1 MNKFSGYVDLG
12 THKGRLSLI
21 GSDALDLLDRLT
33 TNRISDLTST
43 GMGMGAVLTTN
54 KGRII
59 DLLGIHVEEKG
70 LMVVTSGNATEK
82 VSDWIDF
89 YTIMEDVQIKN
100 VSDQTFHFRVIG
112 TSPEI
117 EVLPDTTGMK
127 PFHGVQTELAG
138 VPSLAISLQV
148 GNLSCIDLIGSVVSG
163 DSVQSKLDEYL
174 KEIRIEEY
182 NHFRIDAG
190 EPVYGSELTEEFN
203 PLEAGLLPYISF
215 NKGCY
220 IGQEVVARL
229 NTYDKVQRKLVKF
242 KWDSVDYELS
252 GKVIEDEDR
261 VVGVMTSSLNG
272 LGMGFVRKAKAEEG
286 NVMIC
291 DGVKITVAD
300 ILAD

>member
-148 GNLSCIDLIGSVVSG
+148 GNLSCIDLIGSVVRG

-182 NHFRIDAG
+182 NHLRIDAG
-190 EPVYGSELTEEFN
+190 EPAYGSELTEEFN

-252 GKVIEDEDR
+252 GKAIEDEDR

>member
-33 TNRISDLTST
+33 TNRISDLTSM

-117 EVLPDTTGMK
+117 EVLPETTGMK

-138 VPSLAISLQV
+138 VPSLEISLQV

>member
-148 GNLSCIDLIGSVVSG
+148 GNLSCIDLIGSVVRG

-182 NHFRIDAG
+182 NHLRIDAG
-190 EPVYGSELTEEFN
+190 EPAYGSELTEEFN

-252 GKVIEDEDR
+252 GKAIEDEDR
-261 VVGVMTSSLNG
+261 VVGVMTSSLHG

>member
-1 MNKFSGYVDLG
+1 MNKFSGYVELG

-127 PFHGVQTELAG
+127 PFHGVQIELAG

-148 GNLSCIDLIGSVVSG
+148 GNLPCIDLIGSVVRG
-163 DSVQSKLDEYL
+163 DSVQSKLDEYFR
-174 KEIRIEEY
+174 EIPIEEY
-182 NHFRIDAG
+182 NHFRIEAG
-190 EPVYGSELTEEFN
+190 EPAYGSELTEEFN

-261 VVGVMTSSLNG
+261 VVGVMTSSLHG

>member
-33 TNRISDLTST
+33 TNRISDLTSM

-117 EVLPDTTGMK
+117 EILPDTTGMK

>member
-112 TSPEI
+112 TSSEI
-117 EVLPDTTGMK
+117 EILPDTTGMK
-127 PFHGVQTELAG
+127 PFHGVQIELAG

-148 GNLSCIDLIGSVVSG
+148 GNLTCIDLIGSVVRG
-163 DSVQSKLDEYL
+163 DSVQSKLDEYFR
-174 KEIRIEEY
+174 EIPIEDY
-182 NHFRIDAG
+182 NHFRIEAG
-190 EPVYGSELTEEFN
+190 EPAYGSELTEEFN

-242 KWDSVDYELS
+242 KWDSVDCELS

-261 VVGVMTSSLNG
+261 IVGVMTSSLYG

>member
-33 TNRISDLTST
+33 TNRISDLTSM

>member
-1 MNKFSGYVDLG
+1 MNKFTGYVDLG
-12 THKGRLSLI
+12 RHKGRLSLI

-33 TNRISDLTST
+33 TNRISDLTRT

-59 DLLGIHVEEKG
+59 DLLGVHVEEKG
-70 LMVVTSGNATEK
+70 LMIVTSGNATEK

-89 YTIMEDVQIKN
+89 YTIMEDVQVKN
-100 VSDQTFHFRVIG
+100 ISDQTFHFRVIG

-117 EVLPDTTGMK
+117 EILPDTTDMK
-127 PFHGVQTELAG
+127 PFHGVQTEIAG
-138 VPSLAISLQV
+138 VASLAISLQV
-148 GNLSCIDLIGSVVSG
+148 GNLSCIDLIGSAVRG

-190 EPVYGSELTEEFN
+190 EPAYGSELTEEFN

-220 IGQEVVARL
+220 IGQEVVTRL

-242 KWDSVDYELS
+242 KWDSENCDLS

-261 VVGVMTSSLNG
+261 VVGVMTSSLHG

>member
-43 GMGMGAVLTTN
+43 GLGMGAVLTTN

>member
-33 TNRISDLTST
+33 TNRISDLTSM

-190 EPVYGSELTEEFN
+190 EPAYGSELTEEFN

>member
-1 MNKFSGYVDLG
+1 MNKFSGYVALG

-33 TNRISDLTST
+33 TNRISDLTSM

-82 VSDWIDF
+82 VSEWIDF

-182 NHFRIDAG
+182 NHFRIEAG
-190 EPVYGSELTEEFN
+190 EPAYGSELTEEFN

>member
-33 TNRISDLTST
+33 TNRISDLTSM

-261 VVGVMTSSLNG
+261 VVGVMTSSLPG

>member
-33 TNRISDLTST
+33 TNRISDLTSM

-89 YTIMEDVQIKN
+89 YTIMEEVQIKN

-242 KWDSVDYELS
+242 KWDSVDCELS

>member
-33 TNRISDLTST
+33 TNRISDLTSM

-148 GNLSCIDLIGSVVSG
+148 GNLSCIDLIGSVVRG

-242 KWDSVDYELS
+242 KWDSVDCELS

-261 VVGVMTSSLNG
+261 IVGVMTSSLYG

>member
-33 TNRISDLTST
+33 TNRISDLTSM

-252 GKVIEDEDR
+252 GKAIEDEDR

>member
-33 TNRISDLTST
+33 TNRISDLTSM

-112 TSPEI
+112 TSSEI

-148 GNLSCIDLIGSVVSG
+148 GNLSCIDLIGSVVRG

-242 KWDSVDYELS
+242 KWDSVDCELS

-261 VVGVMTSSLNG
+261 IVGVMTSSLYG

>member
-148 GNLSCIDLIGSVVSG
+148 GNLSCIDLIGSVVRG

>member
-1 MNKFSGYVDLG
+1 MSGYVNLG
-12 THKGRLSLI
+12 SHKGRLLLI

-59 DLLGIHVEEKG
+59 DLLGVHVEEKG

-89 YTIMEDVQIKN
+89 YTIMEDVEIKN

-112 TSPEI
+112 TSSEI
-117 EVLPDTTGMK
+117 EVLPDTTGLK
-127 PFHGVQTELAG
+127 PFHGVQTEIAG
-138 VPSLAISLQV
+138 VSSLAISLQV
-148 GNLSCIDLIGSVVSG
+148 GNLSCIDLIGSAVRG

-174 KEIRIEEY
+174 KEIGIDEY

-190 EPVYGSELTEEFN
+190 EPAYGSELTEEFN

-242 KWDSVDYELS
+242 KWDSENCELS

-261 VVGVMTSSLNG
+261 VVGVMTSSLHG

>member
-33 TNRISDLTST
+33 TNRISDLTSM

-148 GNLSCIDLIGSVVSG
+148 GNLSCIDLIGSVVRG

-252 GKVIEDEDR
+252 GKAIEDEDR
-261 VVGVMTSSLNG
+261 VVGVMTSSLHG

>member
-1 MNKFSGYVDLG
+1 
-12 THKGRLSLI
+12 
-21 GSDALDLLDRLT
+21 
-33 TNRISDLTST
+33 
-43 GMGMGAVLTTN
+43 
-54 KGRII
+54 
-59 DLLGIHVEEKG
+59 
-70 LMVVTSGNATEK
+70 
-82 VSDWIDF
+82 
-89 YTIMEDVQIKN
+89 
-100 VSDQTFHFRVIG
+100 
-112 TSPEI
+112 
-117 EVLPDTTGMK
+117 MK

-242 KWDSVDYELS
+242 KWDSVDCELS

-261 VVGVMTSSLNG
+261 VVGVMTSSLHG

>member
-33 TNRISDLTST
+33 TNRISDLTSM

-148 GNLSCIDLIGSVVSG
+148 GNLSCIDLIGSVVRG

-261 VVGVMTSSLNG
+261 VVGVMTSSLHG

>member
-148 GNLSCIDLIGSVVSG
+148 GNLSCIDLIGSVVRG

-182 NHFRIDAG
+182 NHLRIDAG
-190 EPVYGSELTEEFN
+190 EPAYGSELTEEFN

-252 GKVIEDEDR
+252 GKAIEDEDR
-261 VVGVMTSSLNG
+261 VVGVMTSSLHG

-291 DGVKITVAD
+291 DGVKITVAE

>member
-112 TSPEI
+112 TSSEI
-117 EVLPDTTGMK
+117 EILPDTTGMK
-127 PFHGVQTELAG
+127 PFHGVQIELAG

-148 GNLSCIDLIGSVVSG
+148 GNLPCIDLIGSVVRG
-163 DSVQSKLDEYL
+163 DSVQSKLDEYFR
-174 KEIRIEEY
+174 EIPIEEY
-182 NHFRIDAG
+182 NHFRIEAG
-190 EPVYGSELTEEFN
+190 EPAYGSELTEEFN

-242 KWDSVDYELS
+242 KWDSVDCELS

-261 VVGVMTSSLNG
+261 IVGV
-272 LGMGFVRKAKAEEG
+272 
-286 NVMIC
+286 
-291 DGVKITVAD
+291 
-300 ILAD
+300 

>member
-1 MNKFSGYVDLG
+1 MNKFSGYVDLV

-33 TNRISDLTST
+33 TNRISDLTSM

>member
-21 GSDALDLLDRLT
+21 GRDALDLLDRLT

-127 PFHGVQTELAG
+127 PFHGVQIELAG

-148 GNLSCIDLIGSVVSG
+148 GNLPCIDLIGSVVRG

-182 NHFRIDAG
+182 NHLRIDAG
-190 EPVYGSELTEEFN
+190 EPAYGSELTEEFN

-252 GKVIEDEDR
+252 GKAIEDEDR
-261 VVGVMTSSLNG
+261 VVGVMTSSLHG

>member
-1 MNKFSGYVDLG
+1 MNKLSGYVNLG
-12 THKGRLSLI
+12 SHKGRLLLI

-59 DLLGIHVEEKG
+59 DLLGVHVEEKG

-89 YTIMEDVQIKN
+89 YTIMEDVEIKN

-112 TSPEI
+112 TSSEI
-117 EVLPDTTGMK
+117 EVLPDTTGLK
-127 PFHGVQTELAG
+127 PFHGVQTEIAG
-138 VPSLAISLQV
+138 VSSLAISLQV
-148 GNLSCIDLIGSVVSG
+148 GNFSCIDLIGSAVRG

-174 KEIRIEEY
+174 KEIRIDEY

-190 EPVYGSELTEEFN
+190 EPAYGSELTEEFN

-242 KWDSVDYELS
+242 KWDSENCELS

-261 VVGVMTSSLNG
+261 VVGVMTSSLHG

>member
-148 GNLSCIDLIGSVVSG
+148 GNLSCIDLIGSVVRG

-252 GKVIEDEDR
+252 GKAIEDEDR
-261 VVGVMTSSLNG
+261 VVGVMTSSLHG

>member
-1 MNKFSGYVDLG
+1 MNIFSGYVDLG

-33 TNRISDLTST
+33 TNRISDLTSM
-43 GMGMGAVLTTN
+43 GMGMGAGLTTN

-112 TSPEI
+112 TSSEI
-117 EVLPDTTGMK
+117 GVLPDTTDMK

-242 KWDSVDYELS
+242 KWDSVDCELS

-261 VVGVMTSSLNG
+261 IVGVMTSSLYG

>member
-33 TNRISDLTST
+33 TNRISDLTSM

-261 VVGVMTSSLNG
+261 VVGVMTSSLHG

>member
-112 TSPEI
+112 TSSEI
-117 EVLPDTTGMK
+117 EILPDTTGMK
-127 PFHGVQTELAG
+127 PFHGVQIELAG

-148 GNLSCIDLIGSVVSG
+148 GNLPCIDLIGSVVRG
-163 DSVQSKLDEYL
+163 DSVQSKLDEYFR
-174 KEIRIEEY
+174 EIPIEEY
-182 NHFRIDAG
+182 NHFRIEAG
-190 EPVYGSELTEEFN
+190 EPAYGSELTEEFN

-242 KWDSVDYELS
+242 KWDSVDCELS

-261 VVGVMTSSLNG
+261 IVGVMTSSLYG

>member
-1 MNKFSGYVDLG
+1 M
-12 THKGRLSLI
+12 
-21 GSDALDLLDRLT
+21 
-33 TNRISDLTST
+33 

-148 GNLSCIDLIGSVVSG
+148 GNLSCIDLIGSVVRG

-182 NHFRIDAG
+182 NHFRIEAG
-190 EPVYGSELTEEFN
+190 EPAYGSELTEEFN

-291 DGVKITVAD
+291 DGVKITV
-300 ILAD
+300 

>member
-148 GNLSCIDLIGSVVSG
+148 GNLPCIDLIGSVVRG
-163 DSVQSKLDEYL
+163 DSVQSKLDEYFR
-174 KEIRIEEY
+174 EIPIEEY
-182 NHFRIDAG
+182 NHFRIEAG
-190 EPVYGSELTEEFN
+190 EPAYGSELTEEFN

-261 VVGVMTSSLNG
+261 VVGVMTSSLHG

>member
-182 NHFRIDAG
+182 NHLRIDAG
-190 EPVYGSELTEEFN
+190 EPAYGSELTEEFN

-252 GKVIEDEDR
+252 GKAIEDEDR

>member
-127 PFHGVQTELAG
+127 PFHGVQIELAG

-148 GNLSCIDLIGSVVSG
+148 GNLPCIDLIGSVVRG
-163 DSVQSKLDEYL
+163 DSVQSKLDEYFR
-174 KEIRIEEY
+174 EIPIEEY
-182 NHFRIDAG
+182 NHFRIEAG
-190 EPVYGSELTEEFN
+190 EPAYGSELTEEFN

-242 KWDSVDYELS
+242 KWDSVDCELS

-261 VVGVMTSSLNG
+261 IVGVMTSSLYG